1 MREHRGRTRG
11 PEVIPVDETERR
23 AEAMKRVRRK
33 RDFQR
38 QAVTLAAVSVL
49 LIVIWAATGQGY
61 FWPAFPIAAFA
72 LALATQAWHVYGE
85 RPITEEDIQREMQRG
100 A

>member
-1 MREHRGRTRG
+1 M
-11 PEVIPVDETERR
+11 DESERR
-23 AEAMKRVRRK
+23 KDAMRRIKRK

-72 LALATQAWHVYGE
+72 LALATQAWHVYGDK
-85 RPITEEDIQREMQRG
+85 PISEDQIQREMQRG

>member
-1 MREHRGRTRG
+1 M
-11 PEVIPVDETERR
+11 DEPDRR

-49 LIVIWAATGQGY
+49 LIVIWAASGQGY

-72 LALATQAWHVYGE
+72 LALATHAWHVYGE
-85 RPITEEDIQREMQRG
+85 KPITEEDIQREMQHG

>member
-1 MREHRGRTRG
+1 M
-11 PEVIPVDETERR
+11 DETERR

-33 RDFQR
+33 RDFQH

-49 LIVIWAATGQGY
+49 LIVIWAASGQG
-61 FWPAFPIAAFA
+61 FLWPAFPIAAFA

-85 RPITEEDIQREMQRG
+85 KPITEEQIQREMQRG

>member
-1 MREHRGRTRG
+1 M
-11 PEVIPVDETERR
+11 DESERR
-23 AEAMKRVRRK
+23 ADARRRIKRK

-38 QAVTLAAVSVL
+38 QAVTLVAVSVL
-49 LIVIWAATGQGY
+49 LIIIWAATGQGY

-85 RPITEEDIQREMQRG
+85 KPITEEEIQREMQRSG
-100 A
+100 

>member
-1 MREHRGRTRG
+1 MA
-11 PEVIPVDETERR
+11 VDESERR
-23 AEAMKRVRRK
+23 ADAKRRIKHK

-38 QAVTLAAVSVL
+38 QAVSLAAVSLL

-85 RPITEEDIQREMQRG
+85 KPISEEEIQREMQRG

>member
-1 MREHRGRTRG
+1 
-11 PEVIPVDETERR
+11 VDESERR
-23 AEAMKRVRRK
+23 ADAKRRIKRK

-49 LIVIWAATGQGY
+49 LIIIWAATGQGY

-72 LALATQAWHVYGE
+72 LALAVNAWHVYGDK
-85 RPITEEDIQREMQRG
+85 PISEDEIQREMQRG
-100 A
+100 G

>member
-1 MREHRGRTRG
+1 
-11 PEVIPVDETERR
+11 VDESERR
-23 AEAMKRVRRK
+23 ADAKRRIKRK

-49 LIVIWAATGQGY
+49 LIIIWAATGQGY

-72 LALATQAWHVYGE
+72 LALAINAWHVYGDK
-85 RPITEEDIQREMQRG
+85 PISEDEIQREMQRG
-100 A
+100 G

>member
-1 MREHRGRTRG
+1 M
-11 PEVIPVDETERR
+11 DESERR
-23 AEAMKRVRRK
+23 ADARRRIKRK

-38 QAVTLAAVSVL
+38 QAVTLVAVSVL
-49 LIVIWAATGQGY
+49 LIIIWAATGQGY

-85 RPITEEDIQREMQRG
+85 KPITEEEIQREMQRG
-100 A
+100 D

>member
-1 MREHRGRTRG
+1 M
-11 PEVIPVDETERR
+11 DESERR
-23 AEAMKRVRRK
+23 ADAKRRIKRK

-49 LIVIWAATGQGY
+49 LIIIWAATGQGY

-72 LALATQAWHVYGE
+72 LALAINAWHVYGDK
-85 RPITEEDIQREMQRG
+85 PISEDEIQREMQRG
-100 A
+100 G

>member
-1 MREHRGRTRG
+1 M
-11 PEVIPVDETERR
+11 DESERR
-23 AEAMKRVRRK
+23 ADARRRIKRK

-38 QAVTLAAVSVL
+38 QAVTLVAVSVL
-49 LIVIWAATGQGY
+49 LIIIWAATGQGY

-85 RPITEEDIQREMQRG
+85 KPITEEEIQREMQRSD
-100 A
+100 